1 MFGLEGNSEN
11 CVISQI
17 TLRRIFPTLF
27 EARWINQPPLL
38 GTISALQERFFP
50 RFEKP
55 FLAKG
60 VHQIPWKMTS
70 DFACAAIQAY

>member
-1 MFGLEGNSEN
+1 MFGLERNSYKL
-11 CVISQI
+11 CYSQNY
-17 TLRRIFPTLF
+17 LGRIFPTLF
-27 EARWINQPPLL
+27 EARRINQPPLL

-60 VHQIPWKMTS
+60 VHQIPWKMAS